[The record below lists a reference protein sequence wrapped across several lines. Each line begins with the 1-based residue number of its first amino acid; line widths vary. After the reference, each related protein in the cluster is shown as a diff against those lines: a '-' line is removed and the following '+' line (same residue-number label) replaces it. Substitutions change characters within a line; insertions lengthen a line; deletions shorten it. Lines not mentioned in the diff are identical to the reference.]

1 MNIEH
6 ELIMLEET
14 AVTKLENVAAMRGTI
29 HHYRNIMNTVD
40 AAMHAVNRAQRAIY
54 QAHEKLAQKD

>member
-1 MNIEH
+1 MGVER
-6 ELIMLEET
+6 ELEMLEEI
-14 AVTKLENVAAMRGTI
+14 AVKKLEDVAAMRGTI
-29 HHYRNIMNTVD
+29 HDYRNIMITVD

>member
-6 ELIMLEET
+6 ELEMLEEI
-14 AVTKLENVAAMRGTI
+14 AVKKLEDVAAMQGTI
-29 HHYRNIMNTVD
+29 HDYRNIMITVD

-54 QAHEKLAQKD
+54 QAHEKLVRKD